1 MKEVIEK
8 GINLGIGIAETTKE
22 KVESHVDELIKKGQ
36 LAKEKRSKAV
46 KEMLQT
52 MEKNE
57 KEFEEKSSAI
67 IDESLNKIGLAT
79 KKEVD
84 NLAKTVSD
92 LQKKINS

>member
-22 KVESHVDELIKKGQ
+22 KVENHVDELIKRGQ

-46 KEMLQT
+46 KEMLET
-52 MEKNE
+52 MKKNE
-57 KEFEEKSSAI
+57 KEFEEKSSAV

-92 LQKKINS
+92 IQKKINS